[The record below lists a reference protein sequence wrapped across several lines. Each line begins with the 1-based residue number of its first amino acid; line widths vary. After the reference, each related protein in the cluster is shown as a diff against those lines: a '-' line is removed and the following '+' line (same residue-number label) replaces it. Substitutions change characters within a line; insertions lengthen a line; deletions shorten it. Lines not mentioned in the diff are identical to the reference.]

1 MDGGADRRRLQLDG
15 VQHSQRPVR
24 RGEDR
29 PIGDVVVRPPVED
42 LLDHGVLPVP
52 AVVRRSRSPPATRGL
67 FPDLRHPRLPRHPL
81 AGRGEELPRDLRWG
95 DGRDREREDRLG
107 VAPGREA
114 LGPDQTEDQDAE
126 DTQAIVEAAGRKC
139 LLIKGD
145 VKDSNFCK
153 EAVKK
158 VVDQFGKINIL
169 VNNAGM
175 QFPQKDVKNITD
187 EQLRITFQTN
197 IFAYFYFAEAVLEHM
212 HEGDCIINTTSVT
225 AYRSSP
231 SLIDYSSTKGAITTF
246 TRSLATNLA
255 EKKIRVNGVA
265 PGPVWTPLI
274 VSTFDEEKIKKFGSE
289 TAMKRAGQPSELG
302 PAYVFLASDD
312 ASFITG
318 QVIHVNGGEVVN
330 G

>member
-1 MDGGADRRRLQLDG
+1 METGTDKKPKKQDRQPGIEAEMHPAPEYIKDSYKSSGKLKGKVALITGGDSGIGRSVSVHFAAEGADIAIVYLE
-15 VQHSQRPVR
+15 
-24 RGEDR
+24 ED
-29 PIGDVVVRPPVED
+29 V
-42 LLDHGVLPVP
+42 
-52 AVVRRSRSPPATRGL
+52 
-67 FPDLRHPRLPRHPL
+67 
-81 AGRGEELPRDLRWG
+81 
-95 DGRDREREDRLG
+95 
-107 VAPGREA
+107 
-114 LGPDQTEDQDAE
+114 DAE
-126 DTQAIVEAAGRKC
+126 ETKVQVEAAGRHC

-145 VKDSNFCK
+145 VKDADFCK
-153 EAVKK
+153 DAVEKT
-158 VVDQFGKINIL
+158 VNEYGKLNIL

-175 QFPQKDVKNITD
+175 QFPQKDVQDITEEQLNIT
-187 EQLRITFQTN
+187 FKTN
-197 IFAYFYFAEAVLEHM
+197 IFAYFYFAEAAVKHM
-212 HEGDCIINTTSVT
+212 QKGDCIINTTSVT

-231 SLIDYSSTKGAITTF
+231 ALIDYSSTKGAITTF

-255 EKKIRVNGVA
+255 EKNIRVNGVA

-274 VSTFDEEKIKKFGSE
+274 VSTFDEEKIEKFGSE

>member
-1 MDGGADRRRLQLDG
+1 MTTLAKEKKPKKQDKQPGIEAEMHPAPQYIKETYLPSGKLKGKVALVTGGDSGIGRAVCVHFAEEGAD
-15 VQHSQRPVR
+15 
-24 RGEDR
+24 
-29 PIGDVVVRPPVED
+29 
-42 LLDHGVLPVP
+42 
-52 AVVRRSRSPPATRGL
+52 
-67 FPDLRHPRLPRHPL
+67 L
-81 AGRGEELPRDLRWG
+81 AIVYLN
-95 DGRDREREDRLG
+95 
-107 VAPGREA
+107 
-114 LGPDQTEDQDAE
+114 EDQDAE
-126 DTQAIVEAAGRKC
+126 KTRDLVAIAGRSC

-145 VKDSNFCK
+145 VKDSSFCK
-153 EAVKK
+153 NAVKK
-158 VVDQFGKINIL
+158 VVKEFGKINIL

-175 QFPQKDVKNITD
+175 QFPQENVKEITD

-197 IFAYFYFAEAVLEHM
+197 IFAYFYFAEAALAYM

-274 VSTFDEEKIKKFGSE
+274 VSTFDEEKIKSFGSE

-312 ASFITG
+312 SSFITG
-318 QVIHVNGGEVVN
+318 QIIHVNGGEVVN

>member
-1 MDGGADRRRLQLDG
+1 MKTPAKQHRQPGIEAKMDPAPEYIKSSYIGSGKLMDKVALVTGGDSGIGRSVSVHFAREGAD
-15 VQHSQRPVR
+15 V
-24 RGEDR
+24 
-29 PIGDVVVRPPVED
+29 
-42 LLDHGVLPVP
+42 
-52 AVVRRSRSPPATRGL
+52 
-67 FPDLRHPRLPRHPL
+67 
-81 AGRGEELPRDLRWG
+81 
-95 DGRDREREDRLG
+95 
-107 VAPGREA
+107 
-114 LGPDQTEDQDAE
+114 
-126 DTQAIVEAAGRKC
+126 AIVYLDEDADAQDTKRLIEAEGRQC
-139 LLIKGD
+139 LLLKGD
-145 VKDSNFCK
+145 VKKEAFCK
-153 EAVKK
+153 KAVAQTVKK
-158 VVDQFGKINIL
+158 LGGLNIL

-175 QFPQKDVKNITD
+175 QFPQKDPKEID
-187 EQLRITFQTN
+187 LKQLQDTFATN
-197 IFAYFYFAEAVLEHM
+197 IFAYFHFANEALEYL

-231 SLIDYSSTKGAITTF
+231 NLIDYSSTKGAITSF

-255 EKKIRVNGVA
+255 DKKIRVNAVA

-274 VSTFDEEKIKKFGSE
+274 VATFDEEKIKSFGSE

>member
-1 MDGGADRRRLQLDG
+1 MATITKNKVPAKQNKQPGIEARMNPAPQYIKETYMSADKLHGKVALITGGDSGIGRAVAAHFAEEGADIAIVYLN
-15 VQHSQRPVR
+15 
-24 RGEDR
+24 EDK
-29 PIGDVVVRPPVED
+29 
-42 LLDHGVLPVP
+42 
-52 AVVRRSRSPPATRGL
+52 
-67 FPDLRHPRLPRHPL
+67 
-81 AGRGEELPRDLRWG
+81 
-95 DGRDREREDRLG
+95 
-107 VAPGREA
+107 
-114 LGPDQTEDQDAE
+114 DAE
-126 DTQAIVEAAGRKC
+126 QTRNIVEATGRTC

-145 VKDSNFCK
+145 VKDSAFCK
-153 EAVKK
+153 QAVER
-158 VVDQFGKINIL
+158 VIDEFSRINIL

-175 QFPQKDVKNITD
+175 QFPQKDVKNITE
-187 EQLRITFQTN
+187 EQLDITFKTN
-197 IFAYFYFAEAVLEHM
+197 IFAYFYFAEAALEYM

-255 EKKIRVNGVA
+255 EKGIRVNGVA

-274 VSTFDEEKIKKFGSE
+274 VSTFDEKKIKSFGSE

>member
-1 MDGGADRRRLQLDG
+1 METVIKTPKKQYRQPGIEAKMNPAPEYIKDTYKPAGKLVNKIALITGGDSGIGRAVSVHFAEEGADIAIVYLN
-15 VQHSQRPVR
+15 
-24 RGEDR
+24 EDK
-29 PIGDVVVRPPVED
+29 
-42 LLDHGVLPVP
+42 
-52 AVVRRSRSPPATRGL
+52 
-67 FPDLRHPRLPRHPL
+67 
-81 AGRGEELPRDLRWG
+81 
-95 DGRDREREDRLG
+95 
-107 VAPGREA
+107 
-114 LGPDQTEDQDAE
+114 DAE
-126 DTQAIVEAAGRKC
+126 ATQNLVEAAGRRC

-145 VKDSNFCK
+145 VKDADFCK
-153 EAVKK
+153 NAVHRTVKEY
-158 VVDQFGKINIL
+158 GKLNIL

-175 QFPQKDVKNITD
+175 QFPEKDVKNITE
-187 EQLRITFQTN
+187 EQLNITFKTN
-197 IFAYFYFAEAVLEHM
+197 IFAYFYFAEAAVEYLR
-212 HEGDCIINTTSVT
+212 EGDCIINTTSVT

-246 TRSLATNLA
+246 TRSLATNLT

-274 VSTFDEEKIKKFGSE
+274 VSTFDEEKIKKFGCE

>member
-1 MDGGADRRRLQLDG
+1 MEAATQTPQKQNRQPGIEAEMHPAPEYIKNNYKPAGKLTDKIALITGGDSGIGRAVSVHFAKEGADVAIVYLE
-15 VQHSQRPVR
+15 
-24 RGEDR
+24 ED
-29 PIGDVVVRPPVED
+29 E
-42 LLDHGVLPVP
+42 
-52 AVVRRSRSPPATRGL
+52 
-67 FPDLRHPRLPRHPL
+67 
-81 AGRGEELPRDLRWG
+81 
-95 DGRDREREDRLG
+95 
-107 VAPGREA
+107 
-114 LGPDQTEDQDAE
+114 DAE
-126 DTQAIVEAAGRKC
+126 TTKTLVESTGRKC

-145 VKDSNFCK
+145 VKDAGFCK
-153 EAVKK
+153 QAVEKT
-158 VVDQFGKINIL
+158 VAEFGRLNIL

-175 QFPQKDVKNITD
+175 QFPQKDVKNITQ
-187 EQLRITFQTN
+187 EQLETTFRTN
-197 IFAYFYFAEAVLEHM
+197 IFAYFYFAEAAVEHM
-212 HEGDCIINTTSVT
+212 QAGDSIINTTSVT

-246 TRSLATNLA
+246 TRSLATNLT
-255 EKKIRVNGVA
+255 EKNIRVNGVA

-312 ASFITG
+312 SSFITG